1 MIKNEFILS
10 PLTMEELKTEISEAV
25 LQQLSPLIN
34 SLTPTQPETELL
46 TRKEV
51 AKLYG
56 VSLPTILDWTKTGKL
71 IGYRIASRVR
81 YKRSEIEKSLS
92 KIKTE

>member
-1 MIKNEFILS
+1 MNTNDFILS
-10 PLTMEELKTEISEAV
+10 PLPMEELKTEISEAV
-25 LQQLSPLIN
+25 LKQLSPLIN
-34 SLTPTQPETELL
+34 SLTPIQPEKELL

-92 KIKTE
+92 QIKTK

>member
-1 MIKNEFILS
+1 MDKLFFS
-10 PLTMEELKTEISEAV
+10 SVPMEELKTEISEAV
-25 LQQLSPLIN
+25 LKHLSPLIN
-34 SLTPTQPETELL
+34 SLTPLQPETELL

-56 VSLPTILDWTKTGKL
+56 VSLPTILDWTKTGKI
-71 IGYRIASRVR
+71 IGYRISSRIR

-92 KIKTE
+92 QIKTK

>member
-25 LQQLSPLIN
+25 LKQLSPLIN
-34 SLTPTQPETELL
+34 SITPTQPEVELL

>member
-1 MIKNEFILS
+1 MEKLFLS
-10 PLTMEELKTEISEAV
+10 SVPMDDLKTEISEAV
-25 LQQLSPLIN
+25 LKKLSPVIN
-34 SLTPTQPETELL
+34 SLTPIQPEKELL

-92 KIKTE
+92 QIKTK

>member
-1 MIKNEFILS
+1 MDKQFILS
-10 PLTMEELKTEISEAV
+10 PLSMEELKTEISETV
-25 LQQLSPLIN
+25 LKHLSPLFN
-34 SLTPTQPETELL
+34 SLTPTQPETQLL

-92 KIKTE
+92 QIKTY

>member
-1 MIKNEFILS
+1 MDKIIFS
-10 PLTMEELKTEISEAV
+10 SFPMEELKTEISDTV
-25 LQQLSPLIN
+25 LKQLLPLIN

-81 YKRSEIEKSLS
+81 YKRSEIEKSLF
-92 KIKTE
+92 KIKTN

>member
-1 MIKNEFILS
+1 MDKLFFS
-10 PLTMEELKTEISEAV
+10 SVPMEELKTEISEAV
-25 LQQLSPLIN
+25 LKHLSPLLN
-34 SLTPTQPETELL
+34 SLTPLQPETELL

-56 VSLPTILDWTKTGKL
+56 VSLPTILDWTKTGKI
-71 IGYRIASRVR
+71 IGYRISSRIR

-92 KIKTE
+92 QIKTK

>member
-1 MIKNEFILS
+1 MNTNDFILS
-10 PLTMEELKTEISEAV
+10 PLPMEDLKTEISEAV
-25 LQQLSPLIN
+25 LKQLSPLIN
-34 SLTPTQPETELL
+34 SLTPNQPEKELL

-71 IGYRIASRVR
+71 IGYRISSRVR

-92 KIKTE
+92 QIKTK

>member
-1 MIKNEFILS
+1 MNTKDFILTPIS
-10 PLTMEELKTEISEAV
+10 MEEMNTKFSEIV
-25 LQQLSPLIN
+25 LEHLSPLIN
-34 SLTPTQPETELL
+34 SLTPTQPETQLL

-81 YKRSEIEKSLS
+81 YKRSEVEKSLS
-92 KIKTE
+92 QIKTI

>member
-1 MIKNEFILS
+1 MDKDFILS
-10 PLTMEELKTEISEAV
+10 PLSMEEMNTKFSEIV
-25 LQQLSPLIN
+25 LEHLSPLIN
-34 SLTPTQPETELL
+34 SLTPTQPETQLL

-81 YKRSEIEKSLS
+81 YKRSEVEKSLS
-92 KIKTE
+92 QIKTK